1 MYSID
6 TAIRATAHGTPGKPA
21 NFLGEQLGIASYQ
34 VFINKTNPNCR
45 SHELKV
51 SELVAL
57 MLETGDPQ
65 AYHAMGAELR
75 KAGVIGDNGKLSLVD
90 AVMNKVA
97 EGGDVVRVVRD
108 FLKNGGGSPRKKAE
122 ILKEIS
128 EERASLDDLEDAV
141 NREGQGS
148 GTAG

>member
-1 MYSID
+1 MHSIEA
-6 TAIRATAHGTPGKPA
+6 AIRATAHDTQGKPA

-51 SELVAL
+51 SELFAL
-57 MLETGDPQ
+57 MTETGDPQ

-75 KAGVIGDNGKLSLVD
+75 KAGVIGDSKDISIFD

-97 EGGDVVRVVRD
+97 EGGDVVRVIHDAMADKVLTARE
-108 FLKNGGGSPRKKAE
+108 KTE
-122 ILKEIS
+122 ILREIS
-128 EERASLDDLEDAV
+128 EDRAALDALEDAV
-141 NREGQGS
+141 NRETS
-148 GTAG
+148 